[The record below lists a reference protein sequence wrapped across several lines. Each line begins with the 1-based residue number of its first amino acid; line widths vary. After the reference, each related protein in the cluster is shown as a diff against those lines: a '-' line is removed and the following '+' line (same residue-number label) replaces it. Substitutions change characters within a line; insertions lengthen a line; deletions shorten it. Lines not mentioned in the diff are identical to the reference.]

1 MQWLSNHII
10 PKVGRFLMAL
20 CTQLIFTSSGSMGE
34 VKSNAAYV
42 CSCGSLNPGYLPV
55 FRVIHNQCQSGK
67 NLQGSREG
75 CMMVLFTANTTSYS
89 SFNVWGSGGSTIK
102 VLDQKVEG
110 LSPGPAGLP
119 PFVPL
124 GKALNSVYIAT
135 PPPIEV
141 RKAVGNQP

>member
-20 CTQLIFTSSGSMGE
+20 CTQLLFTSPGSMGE

-42 CSCGSLNPGYLPV
+42 CSCGSLNPGYLSV
-55 FRVIHNQCQSGK
+55 FRVIHNQRQSGK
-67 NLQGSREG
+67 NLEG

-89 SFNVWGSGGSTIK
+89 NFNVWGSGGSTIK

-119 PFVPL
+119 PLCPWARPL
-124 GKALNSVYIAT
+124 TRST
-135 PPPIEV
+135 SHPPHRGEKSC
-141 RKAVGNQP
+141 R